1 VPEFAP
7 DRPEEP
13 SVTAKIIDGR
23 AIATDLKRD
32 VRAQSDAMAERG
44 LRRPGLAV
52 VLVGEDPASAVYVRN
67 KRRSCEECG
76 FISVSHDLPES
87 TTQTEL
93 LSLIHTLNRDPAID
107 GILVQVPLPRH
118 IDERLVVESIDPTKD
133 VDGFHPYNVGRLA
146 VRNPLIRPCTPYG
159 VIKLLDSIG
168 VKPRGLHAVV
178 VGASNQ
184 VGRPMALELLLVGAT
199 VTVCHRFTRG
209 LADYVKTAEI
219 LIVAIGKRGIIDS
232 AWIPEGAIVIDIG
245 INRGEDGKLRGDI
258 DFETAK
264 ERASWITPVPGG
276 VGPMT
281 VAVLMKNTLEAA
293 LRRQGLEARP

>member
-1 VPEFAP
+1 MP
-7 DRPEEP
+7 
-13 SVTAKIIDGR
+13 AKIIDGR
-23 AIATDLKRD
+23 AVADELKKD
-32 VRAQSDAMAERG
+32 VRAQTDALAARG
-44 LRRPGLAV
+44 QRRPGLAV
-52 VLVGEDPASAVYVRN
+52 ILVGADPASSIYVRN

-76 FISVSHDLPES
+76 FVSISHDLPFS

-93 LSLIHTLNRDPAID
+93 LALIDALNRDPTID

-118 IDERLVVESIDPTKD
+118 IDERLVVESIDPSKD

-159 VIKLLDSIG
+159 VIKLLDHIG
-168 VKPRGLHAVV
+168 VAPMGHHCVV

-184 VGRPMALELLLVGAT
+184 VGRPMALELLLGGAT

-209 LADYVKTAEI
+209 LADHVRKAEI

-232 AWIPEGAIVIDIG
+232 NWIEPGTIVIDIG
-245 INRGEDGKLRGDI
+245 INRGDDGKLHGDI
-258 DFETAK
+258 EFETAA
-264 ERASWITPVPGG
+264 ERASFITPVPGG

-281 VAVLMKNTLEAA
+281 VAVLMKNTLEAS